1 MKKPIA
7 QPRKRST
14 QPNAEKPFRTP
25 HPLEDLTR
33 VRLGIQ
39 PIPRHVYDHVMK
51 RDARIFK
58 RLAKV

>member
-7 QPRKRST
+7 QPPNRST
-14 QPNAEKPFRTP
+14 QPNAEQPFRTP

-33 VRLGIQ
+33 VRLRIQ
-39 PIPRHVYDHVMK
+39 PIPQNVYDHVIK
-51 RDARIFK
+51 RDASIFK

>member
-7 QPRKRST
+7 QPPERST
-14 QPNAEKPFRTP
+14 QPNAEQPFRTP

-33 VRLGIQ
+33 VRLSIQ
-39 PIPRHVYDHVMK
+39 PIPRNVYDQVMK
-51 RDARIFK
+51 RDAGIFK